1 MYSRCVRKAKMC
13 ALYSL
18 LLQKDCVE
26 NNKLVLML
34 AQTQNDLENP
44 GVRNTQILPPTADYS
59 AIVA

>member
-18 LLQKDCVE
+18 LPQKDCVE

-44 GVRNTQILPPTADYS
+44 IARNARIAPFLTACV